1 MSAGCGA
8 VRIGLRPPGR
18 RTVEEPDHR
27 HRRLLGTRGILLKLS
42 TDWIGDHGK
51 DNRHSARGLLE
62 RPDRGDASSQDY
74 VWPEPNQLCRV
85 FANFFGVTCA
95 RAVLDLNI
103 ASINPAQ
110 LAQPVQKGGDARL
123 ILSADNRER
132 HERANPPHALCLLR
146 TRPNRPHS
154 RCASEER
161 DEVSA
166 SHSMTSSAMESNV
179 AGTVRPS
186 ILAVWALMVSSNLL
200 ACTTGKSAGLAPW
213 RMRPT

>member
-74 VWPEPNQLCRV
+74 VGPEPNQLCRV
-85 FANFFGVTCA
+85 FANFFGATCA
-95 RAVLDLNI
+95 RGTRSEYWAHQ
-103 ASINPAQ
+103 S
-110 LAQPVQKGGDARL
+110 
-123 ILSADNRER
+123 
-132 HERANPPHALCLLR
+132 NPPRATRAERWRCGPDTERWQPR
-146 TRPNRPHS
+146 T
-154 RCASEER
+154 A
-161 DEVSA
+161 
-166 SHSMTSSAMESNV
+166 
-179 AGTVRPS
+179 
-186 ILAVWALMVSSNLL
+186 
-200 ACTTGKSAGLAPW
+200 
-213 RMRPT
+213 